1 MDDCDL
7 DSPTICEDEESASF
21 EDDTTELTE
30 TDDDGDS
37 DGDSA
42 IIEESES
49 NSDSGSDES
58 GPISLSYDYTENT
71 QTGSE
76 SGSQTEPGSETD
88 DDDDSAIIDESE
100 SNTDTGSDWEWSDAF
115 DCGSA
120 GSDEWSHPLWDG
132 PKPDIWWAC
141 EGKPCVEG
149 RSISSILDEKGG
161 SMLDMICVDGIWII
175 TTVGVNIGEDTS
187 FDYTTGTEN
196 ETGWESESQIEPGS
210 ESVEEEWSCSG
221 PCCHGASV
229 VQECVGQPCDAP
241 IDYDYESKQA
251 APGDQKS
258 PYYSEI
264 LKSKTMIHS

>member
-42 IIEESES
+42 II
-49 NSDSGSDES
+49 
-58 GPISLSYDYTENT
+58 
-71 QTGSE
+71 
-76 SGSQTEPGSETD
+76 
-88 DDDDSAIIDESE
+88 DESE
-100 SNTDTGSDWEWSDAF
+100 SNTDTDESEIDESGSMWDPF

-120 GSDEWSHPLWDG
+120 GSDEWYHPGWDG
-132 PKPDIWWAC
+132 SKPDIWSAC

-196 ETGWESESQIEPGS
+196 ETGWESELQIEPGS

-264 LKSKTMIHS
+264 QKS